1 MTRHDYRCG
10 AVALGMVAA
19 ARGQAGNALDC
30 VRREG
35 LGVTYERRIR
45 MAMRLLDG
53 VVEELG
59 ADLDGEEIEEAYHA

>member
-19 ARGQAGNALDC
+19 ARGLAANAQEC

-35 LGVTYERRIR
+35 LGKTYELRIR
-45 MAMRLLDG
+45 MAVRLLDQ
-53 VVEELG
+53 VVNELDH
-59 ADLDGEEIEEAYHA
+59 DLEGEEIEEVPYA

>member
-19 ARGQAGNALDC
+19 ARGLTAHAQEC

-35 LGVTYERRIR
+35 LGRTYELRIR
-45 MAMRLLDG
+45 MAVRLLNQ
-53 VVEELG
+53 VVDEMN
-59 ADLDGEEIEEAYHA
+59 ADLEREEIEEVPYA